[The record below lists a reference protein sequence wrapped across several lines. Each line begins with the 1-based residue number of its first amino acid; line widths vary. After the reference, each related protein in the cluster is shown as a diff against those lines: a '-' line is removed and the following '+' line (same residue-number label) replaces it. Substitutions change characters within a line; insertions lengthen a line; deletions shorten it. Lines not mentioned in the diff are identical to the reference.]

1 MDKPNI
7 SVKEYLRQAYRIDHR
22 INSKLEQVSSLREL
36 AVKATSVLTDMP
48 RKPSR
53 NAYPTET
60 IIAKMIDLEDEIN
73 NDIDT
78 LVDIKAEIVN
88 VIKAVEDPELQT
100 VLELRY
106 LCFKTWKQIS
116 VEMGY
121 SEQHIYRLHGR
132 ALDLISF

>member
-1 MDKPNI
+1 M
-7 SVKEYLRQAYRIDHR
+7 
-22 INSKLEQVSSLREL
+22 
-36 AVKATSVLTDMP
+36 KATSVLMGIP

-53 NAYPTET
+53 NAHPTET

-73 NDIDT
+73 NDIDA
-78 LVDIKAEIVN
+78 LVDLKTEIVRL
-88 VIKAVEDPELQT
+88 IKKVEDSELQT

-116 VEMGY
+116 DEMGY

-132 ALDLISF
+132 ALDLIQIGEYM